1 MKTII
6 LDGRVGSNGTEI
18 KTTKTGKPYARF
30 SMANNTFSN
39 GEEKTEWYDVMCYDP
54 TFIEKRAQFCGK
66 GTYLIV
72 TGSIR
77 TEVRIDD
84 KNKVW
89 INHYITATNIDTPR
103 FNSKNETNETTVS
116 SNEPLLSTFTGSTTT
131 NIESKVKAIQIPE
144 SQVKTVQIPETKV
157 TVQGSTF
164 SVDPNDD
171 DLPF

>member
-103 FNSKNETNETTVS
+103 FSSKNETSETNDTTVS
-116 SNEPLLSTFTGSTTT
+116 RNEPLLSTYTGSTTT
-131 NIESKVKAIQIPE
+131 NVESKVKA
-144 SQVKTVQIPETKV
+144 VQIPETKV

-164 SVDPNDD
+164 SVNPNDD